1 MDEETTPEE
10 QAKVMA
16 VCWLDGVGEEW
27 QRVAVEVFNASL
39 RIAMS
44 NGAKYESSDFLDA
57 GDMEYFRHLNPAET
71 KETPELDWAAV
82 EAQLRTALR
91 V

>member
-1 MDEETTPEE
+1 MDEQATPEE
-10 QAKVMA
+10 QTKIMA
-16 VCWLDGVGEEW
+16 VCYLDGVGEEW
-27 QRVAVEVFNASL
+27 QRVAAEVFNASL

-44 NGAKYESSDFLDA
+44 NGSKFEATDFLDA

-71 KETPELDWAAV
+71 KESPELDWAAV